1 MNAEI
6 SGKLGFTRK
15 TVDTMTAAPT
25 NGSAEREVIFTGIGG
40 QGIQLMA
47 KILAEAAVQEGK
59 HAMLFGVYMGMMRG
73 GPSESTVVI
82 GDGEIQAPPIVPHC
96 WAVVAMHPQG
106 LDVLAQKLRP
116 GGLLFANQTLVK
128 AAPRADVRAAGLP
141 ATHLAEQAGSIAG
154 ASMVAL
160 GAFVG
165 ATGIVDLD
173 SLVAAMRAA
182 LPPHRR
188 QRADENARFL
198 SLGAEHMR
206 GQPAPEAPH
215 ARVV

>member
-1 MNAEI
+1 M
-6 SGKLGFTRK
+6 T
-15 TVDTMTAAPT
+15 TAAAI
-25 NGSAEREVIFTGIGG
+25 GSAEREVVFTGIGG

-82 GDGEIQAPPIVPHC
+82 GDAEIQAPPIVPHC
-96 WAVVAMHPQG
+96 WALVAMHPQG
-106 LDVLAQKLRP
+106 LGELARKLRP

-128 AAPRADVRAAGLP
+128 TAPRDDVRTIGLP
-141 ATHLAEQAGSIAG
+141 ATQLAEQAGSTAG

-160 GAFVG
+160 GGFVA
-165 ATGIVDLD
+165 ATGIVGFDA
-173 SLVAAMRAA
+173 LVAAMRGA

-188 QRADENARFL
+188 QRADENVHFL
-198 SLGAEHMR
+198 TLGADHMR
-206 GQPAPEAPH
+206 PAGAP
-215 ARVV
+215 ALGAA

>member
-1 MNAEI
+1 M
-6 SGKLGFTRK
+6 T
-15 TVDTMTAAPT
+15 TAAAI
-25 NGSAEREVIFTGIGG
+25 GSAEREVVFTGIGG

-82 GDGEIQAPPIVPHC
+82 GDAEIQAPPIVPHC
-96 WAVVAMHPQG
+96 WALVAMHPQG
-106 LDVLAQKLRP
+106 LGELARKLRP

-128 AAPRADVRAAGLP
+128 TAPRDDVRTIGLP
-141 ATHLAEQAGSIAG
+141 ATQLAEQAGSTAG

-160 GAFVG
+160 GGFVA
-165 ATGIVDLD
+165 ATGIVGFDA
-173 SLVAAMRAA
+173 LVAAMRGA

-188 QRADENARFL
+188 QRADENVHFL
-198 SLGAEHMR
+198 TLGADHVR
-206 GQPAPEAPH
+206 PAGAP
-215 ARVV
+215 ALGAA